1 MRTEFSEIDF
11 FATQHKQPVSLSSSD
26 RAVSHLS
33 TSIIVRKNCS
43 GSNVLYSDEYTAA
56 DQMLNFGGGR
66 GFLGGFTA
74 DTKKFGKSG
83 HSAAAETSRPN
94 V

>member
-1 MRTEFSEIDF
+1 
-11 FATQHKQPVSLSSSD
+11 
-26 RAVSHLS
+26 
-33 TSIIVRKNCS
+33 
-43 GSNVLYSDEYTAA
+43 
-56 DQMLNFGGGR
+56 MLNFGGGR

-74 DTKKFGKSG
+74 ETKKFGKSG